1 MLGHPAHPACDH
13 RPVTE
18 GNRVGSAPTNRPRG
32 GPFVYNT
39 RSEPTWAKILG
50 GVVIAGIAVVALVAV
65 GVTWFV
71 WTALGG
77 VSHTATDKTVSAA
90 RAAAKPTAGADVER
104 LVTVLRPVLGQPVRR
119 ALVDGCMLNNPD
131 NYVSNDIACRRS
143 YYLYYPTAEPP
154 LAAVISGVLA
164 DDAHTTAYDSP
175 TQSGWATTS
184 GVGYRSGE
192 VWIVSK
198 PATASTYITVGPE
211 SPAETVV
218 DEEGCSELDHDAST
232 GANVVVKYTIS
243 YFYG

>member
-1 MLGHPAHPACDH
+1 
-13 RPVTE
+13 
-18 GNRVGSAPTNRPRG
+18 
-32 GPFVYNT
+32 
-39 RSEPTWAKILG
+39 
-50 GVVIAGIAVVALVAV
+50 
-65 GVTWFV
+65 
-71 WTALGG
+71 

-211 SPAETVV
+211 SPLRPSSMRKAVQN
-218 DEEGCSELDHDAST
+218 ST
-232 GANVVVKYTIS
+232 TTRRPGPTSSSSTPSATSTAKAVA
-243 YFYG
+243 